1 MSATDAL
8 PISGDAAPSRGLLRA
23 PRLVRRRFRDL
34 RLGRIVIGGRLGDA
48 GRLPR
53 YVGFF
58 LLGATLIW
66 APIIGYLRTAPLSF
80 TSEMSLILPG
90 SGASASVNLSEIGQA
105 SSFANSAFSSPSI
118 SPTVT
123 YKRLLGADR
132 IVDAAATHAGLSRRG
147 FGAPRIELI
156 DQTGL
161 IKIAVTGPSAELAQE
176 KGEALLT
183 AFFEELDALREDEL
197 DVREDSGL
205 GAITAYRASVADT
218 RQEISRL
225 QRETG
230 LISAGQYDRLV
241 AETDQLALDV
251 QQVAAEL
258 EDRREAVAS
267 LSATLRLTPRL
278 AAATLRL
285 HADTE
290 FSALVTQLSEHAAE
304 HASARGQYG
313 DQHPRVTTAREA
325 GAAARAAALA
335 RAESLTDLTSEELA
349 SLDMAPIG
357 ERAALLSDLVKA
369 EAARAGTAAELA
381 TGQRRLEEG
390 RRKVSQLI
398 EPAARLEDLQ
408 RDFQVAEAVFAS
420 ALARAKS
427 SRTDLFASYP
437 LVQVLEDPSLPNG
450 PSSPKTKLAIAA
462 GIAALMMMSFGL
474 LLSWIRSAV
483 ISRIL
488 RNGASTG

>member
-8 PISGDAAPSRGLLRA
+8 PLSGPADTRRGTLRT
-23 PRLVRRRFRDL
+23 PRLIRRRLRDL
-34 RLGRIVIGGRLGDA
+34 RIGRIVIGGRLADA

-53 YVGFF
+53 YIGFF
-58 LLGATLIW
+58 LLGAALIW

-132 IVDAAATHAGLSRRG
+132 IVDAAAFHADVSNKA

-161 IKIAVTGPSAELAQE
+161 IKIAVTGGTAAQAQA

-205 GAITAYRASVADT
+205 GAIAAYRDSVADT

-225 QRETG
+225 QRENG
-230 LISAGQYDRLV
+230 LISAGQYDSLV
-241 AETDQLALDV
+241 AETDALALEV
-251 QQVAAEL
+251 QQTAARF

-267 LSATLRLTPRL
+267 LASTLRLSPRL

-290 FSALVTQLSEHAAE
+290 FSALVTELSTHAADY
-304 HASARGQYG
+304 ASARGQYG
-313 DQHPRVTTAREA
+313 DRHPRVTAARDA
-325 GAAARAAALA
+325 GEAARAAALA
-335 RAESLTDLTSEELA
+335 RADSITDLTDAELA
-349 SLDMAPIG
+349 SLDMSPIG
-357 ERAALLSDLVKA
+357 ERAALLSDLVMA

-381 TGQRRLEEG
+381 VGQLRLEDG
-390 RRKVSQLI
+390 RQRVAQLI

-427 SRTDLFASYP
+427 SRTDLYASYP
-437 LVQVLEDPSLPNG
+437 LVQVLEDPSLPDG

-462 GIAALMMMSFGL
+462 GVAALMMMFFGL
-474 LLSWIRSAV
+474 LLSWVRSAM

-488 RNGASTG
+488 RTGTATG